1 MIAVLFVIIIIGFI
15 LEIVSLKRDPDKIEL
30 DCAISSPVTE
40 PGAPFKVQ
48 TIITNKSLMPFSYL
62 SVKEVFPPVAEVPGD
77 MTSIE
82 KKDGKYTT
90 KVCRIKGHQ
99 RKKLTLETSIEK
111 RGVHSFKGDSVEF
124 GDFLGFRE
132 YSRKLFYRREIVVY
146 PGKFESPGI
155 TEALGRF
162 CGDVASK
169 RYLIR
174 DPILT
179 VGCREYTGREPMKEI
194 HWLASAH
201 RGELMV
207 REFDYNRQL
216 SVSVIMSVEGTS
228 PWDEEELDESCA
240 VARTVCE
247 ALVRAGA
254 AVNFYTNA
262 RLKRTNDKEVW
273 KCAVSSDHMG
283 ALLEGLG
290 RASSYACGS
299 LDKLLKYALHESNF
313 DSAFIVILPENDTR
327 GGEAIHLLRSNT
339 GQDAMLIHTN
349 TLRWG
354 NTKRAEEETA

>member
-1 MIAVLFVIIIIGFI
+1 MVAILLVIILLGII
-15 LEIVSLKRDPDKIEL
+15 LEIVSLKRDPSKVDL
-30 DCAISSPVTE
+30 DCAISAQVTE
-40 PGAPFKVQ
+40 PGALFKVQ
-48 TIITNKSLMPFSYL
+48 TIITNKSLIPFSYL
-62 SVKEVFPPVAEVPGD
+62 SVKEIFPSVAEVPEG
-77 MTSIE
+77 MTSLE

-111 RGVHSFKGDSVEF
+111 RGVHSFKGDTIEF

-132 YSRKLFYRREIVVY
+132 YSKKLSYRQDIVVY
-146 PGKFESPGI
+146 PCRFESPGI
-155 TEALGRF
+155 TDALGRF

-169 RYLIR
+169 RFLIR

-216 SVSVIMSVEGTS
+216 SVSVIMSVEGTN
-228 PWDEEELDESCA
+228 PWDEEELDDSCS

-247 ALVRAGA
+247 ALVGAGA
-254 AVNFYTNA
+254 AVNFFTNA
-262 RLKRTNDKEVW
+262 RLKRKDDKEVW
-273 KCAVSSDHMG
+273 KCTVSSEHMG
-283 ALLEGLG
+283 ELLEGLG

-299 LDKLLKYALHESNF
+299 LEKLLKFALHESNF
-313 DSAFIVILPENDTR
+313 DAAFVVILPEKDTR
-327 GGEAIHLLRSNT
+327 GGEAVSLLRSNT
-339 GQDAMLIHTN
+339 GQDAMLVQTDS
-349 TLRWG
+349 LRWSG
-354 NTKRAEEETA
+354 AGRSKEETA